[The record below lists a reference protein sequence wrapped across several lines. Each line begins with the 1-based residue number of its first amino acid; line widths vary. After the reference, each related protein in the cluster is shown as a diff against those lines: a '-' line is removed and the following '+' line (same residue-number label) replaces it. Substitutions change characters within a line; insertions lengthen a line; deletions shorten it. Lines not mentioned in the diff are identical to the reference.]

1 MFSQLP
7 LKPITAPVV
16 SALYPSELM
25 PHKVNTDSR
34 LYTRMG
40 WLIVIAGMGGFMIWA
55 SVAPLDKGVP
65 LSGTVIV
72 STNRKTIQHPTGGT
86 VDAILVK
93 DGQQVKAGQG
103 LVRLNEVQVTAN
115 AEMIRVKYF
124 TARAAEARLIAER
137 DGKEVIEFPP
147 ELHNEK
153 NDPRIAIN
161 LAMQEHLLSSRLA
174 AIKSELAAID
184 ENISGLKLQTTGLE
198 ESRDSK
204 KQQMEFLKQQ
214 LEGMRELA
222 KEGYVARHRLLELE
236 QAYAQISSAISA
248 DIGNIGRGQRQISE
262 LKLRRV
268 QRHQEYQKEVRSQLA
283 DVQKEAE
290 SLANQLRALDYDLAN
305 AVVRAP
311 VDGTVVGLS
320 IFTVGGV
327 VSPGAKMMDIVPS
340 GDALNIEGQLPVHL
354 IDKVHSNLPVDLVF
368 SAFNQNQTPQVP
380 GVVTHVSA
388 DRFVDE
394 RTGLPYYRVIAK
406 VAPEGMKLIS
416 DLHVRPGMPVEMFVK
431 TGERTMMNYILKP
444 MVDHLRASMTEE

>member
-1 MFSQLP
+1 MFNQLP

-16 SALYPSELM
+16 PPYELM

-34 LYTRMG
+34 SYTRMG

-93 DGQQVKAGQG
+93 DGQQVKAGQD

-115 AEMIRVKYF
+115 AEMIRVRYF

-137 DGKEVIEFPP
+137 DGKGVIELPA
-147 ELHNEK
+147 ELYSEK

-161 LAMQEHLLSSRLA
+161 LAMQEHLLSSRLT
-174 AIKSELAAID
+174 AINSELAAID

-204 KQQMEFLKQQ
+204 KRQMEFLKEQ
-214 LEGMRELA
+214 LEGMRELV

-248 DIGNIGRGQRQISE
+248 DIGNIGRGWRQISE
-262 LKLRRV
+262 LKLRRI
-268 QRHQEYQKEVRSQLA
+268 QRQQEYQKEVRSQLA

-327 VSPGAKMMDIVPS
+327 VSPGEKMMDIVPS
-340 GDALNIEGQLPVHL
+340 GDSLEIEGQLPVHL
-354 IDKVHSNLPVDLVF
+354 IDKVHTNLPVDLVF

-380 GVVTHVSA
+380 GVITHVSA
-388 DRFVDE
+388 DRFVVE
-394 RTGLPYYRVIAK
+394 RTGFPYYRVKAK

-416 DLHVRPGMPVEMFVK
+416 NLHVRPGMPVEMFVK

-444 MVDHLRASMTEE
+444 MVDHFRTSMTEE